1 MALLQSHSYSKL
13 GRLHFNNIMWL
24 TDLILSSYTNIKEAW
39 LLRCTWG
46 VRGSLPLTSAP
57 SCASSPPRA
66 GPSSAG
72 GRADASP
79 PEVPAVSP
87 PSSSPLR
94 RKRGLRWTSYFSDWS
109 PSVCML
115 FWLSLT
121 CSLVSSKDIL
131 SSISFVLFL
140 SSSSF
145 IFCSIILSTSSSS
158 KIWKKR
164 DTNYNNII
172 VGKKI
177 WLFGYGW
184 EEMQLSTQA
193 SLVISHPVFCGL
205 FLS

>member
-79 PEVPAVSP
+79 PAVPAASP
-87 PSSSPLR
+87 PSSSPVR
-94 RKRGLRWTSYFSDWS
+94 RKRECIRGLRWES
-109 PSVCML
+109 PSSEVRYVPSFCNDFL
-115 FWLSLT
+115 WPVLSSLPVTSSPLSL
-121 CSLVSSKDIL
+121 LF
-131 SSISFVLFL
+131 SFALLPL
-140 SSSSF
+140 SSSAP
-145 IFCSIILSTSSSS
+145 SSCPPLPPL
-158 KIWKKR
+158 R
-164 DTNYNNII
+164 
-172 VGKKI
+172 
-177 WLFGYGW
+177 FGRK
-184 EEMQLSTQA
+184 ETP
-193 SLVISHPVFCGL
+193 ITTT
-205 FLS
+205 